1 MQVRRRAL
9 DVFPTWLLKGVTGL
23 VGVGVFAGLVYA
35 ANRFPITLPVSWPVA
50 LGLLFGAAV
59 AASLGTSIWDRTDVL
74 ALVIKGEIQ
83 RETSGF
89 EDGVDAAAAV
99 EAVEEADAEDD
110 HDALFVH
117 LNTQGGAVGP
127 SEDIR
132 RAVDEFDGPVVGYAE
147 DTCASGGYLIATA
160 CDYVVA
166 HPDALVGS
174 IGVILPHMDL
184 SELASEHGVDY
195 EAFTTG
201 EYKDTG
207 HPLKP
212 VDDGDKAYLQSIVD
226 ANYERFV
233 NRVAES
239 RSLSPTEV
247 RNLEARVFPADEAE
261 TRGLVDRVGTAED
274 AKEALANVLE
284 REPDSLSG
292 TETQPGSSGPLDIG
306 AQAQR
311 VAYAFGAGLSSK
323 LSISA
328 DDLAATEWRFR

>member
-1 MQVRRRAL
+1 
-9 DVFPTWLLKGVTGL
+9 
-23 VGVGVFAGLVYA
+23 
-35 ANRFPITLPVSWPVA
+35 
-50 LGLLFGAAV
+50 
-59 AASLGTSIWDRTDVL
+59 
-74 ALVIKGEIQ
+74 
-83 RETSGF
+83 
-89 EDGVDAAAAV
+89 
-99 EAVEEADAEDD
+99 
-110 HDALFVH
+110 
-117 LNTQGGAVGP
+117 
-127 SEDIR
+127 
-132 RAVDEFDGPVVGYAE
+132 
-147 DTCASGGYLIATA
+147 
-160 CDYVVA
+160 
-166 HPDALVGS
+166 
-174 IGVILPHMDL
+174 
-184 SELASEHGVDY
+184 
-195 EAFTTG
+195 
-201 EYKDTG
+201 
-207 HPLKP
+207 
-212 VDDGDKAYLQSIVD
+212 VD